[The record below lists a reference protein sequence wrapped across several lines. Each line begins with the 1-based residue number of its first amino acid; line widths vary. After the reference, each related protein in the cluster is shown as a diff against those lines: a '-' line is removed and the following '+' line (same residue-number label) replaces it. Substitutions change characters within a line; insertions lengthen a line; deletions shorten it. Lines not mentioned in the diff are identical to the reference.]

1 MYSFSARS
9 ESKLI
14 NVHHDLVKVVKLALK
29 YSEVD
34 FGITQGER
42 TKNQQLDRI
51 AEGVSQTTNS
61 RHVPENNESKLSC
74 AVDVAA
80 WVGGSLTWSEW
91 AYRKI
96 AKAMF
101 RAAIE
106 LGIQIECGGHWRSLE
121 DWAHF
126 QLSWKDYP

>member
-1 MYSFSARS
+1 MYALSTRS
-9 ESKLI
+9 ESNLRG
-14 NVHHDLVKVVKLALK
+14 VHPDLEKVVRLALT

-34 FGITQGER
+34 FGITQGVR
-42 TKNQQLDRI
+42 TKIQQLDRI

-61 RHVPENNESKLSC
+61 RHVPSNNKSNLAC
-74 AVDVAA
+74 AVDMAA

-96 AKAMF
+96 ARAMF

-106 LGIQIECGGHWRSLE
+106 LGVQIECGGHWRSLE